1 MPNFAKEHNL
11 KFSTNPN
18 PEKSK
23 TKGIIFSKKFIDKT
37 NIAPIML
44 GEDALPWRDSLKLL
58 GNILDSD
65 NSMKTDSDM
74 KRCKFI
80 GKMHSLNQEFGF
92 VSQEVK
98 MKLVNTYTTSF
109 YGSSL
114 YRLYSSQ
121 CDRLYAAY
129 NICVR
134 NTFSVPRRTHRYLIE
149 TISQCIHPKV
159 MICTRFVKFVKALNM
174 SSKSGIC
181 FLINLV
187 QNDNRTVCGK
197 NLSEIA
203 TECNVEKVSLTS
215 HEVKQNMKYSKI
227 PESEKWR
234 ENMLSEMMLYRNTDF
249 VKIDNFLKH
258 EIDEIISM
266 VCTM

>member
-1 MPNFAKEHNL
+1 
-11 KFSTNPN
+11 
-18 PEKSK
+18 
-23 TKGIIFSKKFIDKT
+23 
-37 NIAPIML
+37 
-44 GEDALPWRDSLKLL
+44 
-58 GNILDSD
+58 
-65 NSMKTDSDM
+65 
-74 KRCKFI
+74 
-80 GKMHSLNQEFGF
+80 
-92 VSQEVK
+92 
-98 MKLVNTYTTSF
+98 MKLVNIYTTSF